1 MGILDLPNELLLE
14 IGEDLLI
21 IRDLFHFLSTNRRL
35 SSLLTPHFRKL
46 QDAGSCPI
54 LLWAV
59 IHGDAS
65 LAERL
70 ISKGAKVDELPS
82 DSDGKTALH
91 LAAEFDYPDIIR
103 ILVKHGAQIDARE
116 RDRQT
121 PLHTAVS
128 CRSPL
133 AIRVLLE
140 LGADTEIIDRRGRS
154 PARLAARLGLIDSLR
169 PFVDAGFDF
178 THINLTG
185 RTILHDAILR
195 GREIDSYRLDSRG
208 VGMVNFILEHGG
220 EKIINAQDST
230 GATPLRE
237 AVFNLRRSTNKKLY
251 RLLLSYGAV
260 ELKDNRGNRQ
270 TYWGMYL

>member
-14 IGEDLLI
+14 IGEDLPI
-21 IRDLFHFLSTNRRL
+21 IEDLFHFLSANRHL
-35 SSLLTPHFRKL
+35 SSLLTPHFRRL
-46 QDAGSCPI
+46 RDVGSCPI

-65 LAERL
+65 LAEGL

-91 LAAEFDYPDIIR
+91 LAAEFDYPDVIR
-103 ILVKHGAQIDARE
+103 VLVKHGAQINARGN
-116 RDRQT
+116 DRET

-128 CRSPL
+128 CGSPL

-140 LGADTEIIDRRGRS
+140 LGADTEIKNWQGRS
-154 PARLAARLGLIDSLR
+154 PAHLAAYLGLIDSLR
-169 PFVDAGFDF
+169 PFVDAGLDF
-178 THINLTG
+178 THTNFKD
-185 RTILHDAILR
+185 RTILHNAVLR
-195 GREIDSYRLDSRG
+195 EGKFSYHRKDSRA

-220 EKIINAQDST
+220 EKIINAQTSVGVTTLDY
-230 GATPLRE
+230 
-237 AVFNLRRSTNKKLY
+237 LRRDENKKLV

-260 ELKDNRGNRQ
+260 GVRNF
-270 TYWGMYL
+270 